1 MAGPSWNTELHIP
14 KPLEPQTTRKASF
27 LGNLGPG
34 LITGAADVDPGGI
47 STHSQAGAV
56 FGLNMLWTIVATFP
70 LMAAIQSISARIG
83 RVTGQGLA
91 SNIKQTFPPVVLNVL
106 VGLLF
111 FTNSLN
117 IAADIAAMGQASAL
131 VLGFGEHGFALM
143 FGVLSL
149 LLQVLMPYH
158 RYVRVL
164 KWLTLSLFSYVAVVM
179 TVQVPWLEVAART
192 VWPHLEWNRDTLIMV
207 VAVFGTTIS
216 PYMFFWQSSQ
226 EVEDLEAAPLDHDL
240 RSHPEEAPA
249 QLRRIGLDTF
259 VGMAFSNLISMA
271 IILAAAVALHEQGIT
286 KIETAAQAAMALRP
300 VAGEGAFL
308 LFSLGIIG
316 TGLLAVPVLAGSA
329 AYAIAEARGWP
340 EGLER
345 KANEARGFYG
355 VIAAAMIL
363 GVALGFSPIDPI
375 KALYWSAVVNG
386 VISVPIMAA
395 MMVVATSR
403 RRMGDFVATPGQ
415 RVFGWAATGIMA
427 IAVTAMFLVM

>member
-1 MAGPSWNTELHIP
+1 LQIP
-14 KPLEPQTTRKASF
+14 KPLSPETPRKSSF
-27 LGNLGPG
+27 LSNLGPG

-70 LMAAIQSISARIG
+70 LMAAIQSVSARIG

-111 FTNSLN
+111 FTNTLN
-117 IAADIAAMGQASAL
+117 IAADVAAMGQASAL

-192 VWPHLEWNRDTLIMV
+192 VWPHLTWNRDTLIMV

-226 EVEDLEAAPLDHDL
+226 EVEELDAAPLDHDL

-249 QLRRIGLDTF
+249 QLRRIGLDTY

-271 IILAAAVALHEQGIT
+271 IILAAAVALHDQGID

-300 VAGEGAFL
+300 IAGEGAFL

-345 KANEARGFYG
+345 KAYEARGFYG

-403 RRMGDFVATPGQ
+403 RRMGAFVATPGQ
-415 RVFGWAATGIMA
+415 RIFGWAATVIMA
-427 IAVTAMFLVM
+427 VAVTAMFLVM

>member
-1 MAGPSWNTELHIP
+1 MPPTP
-14 KPLEPQTTRKASF
+14 RKRS
-27 LGNLGPG
+27 LLSNLGPG

-70 LMAAIQSISARIG
+70 LMAAIQSVSARIG

-111 FTNSLN
+111 FTNTLN

-149 LLQVLMPYH
+149 MLQVLMPYH
-158 RYVRVL
+158 RYVRIL

-192 VWPHLEWNRDTLIMV
+192 VWPHLTWNRDTLTMV

-226 EVEDLEAAPLDHDL
+226 EVEDLDAAPLDHDL
-240 RSHPEEAPA
+240 RTHPEEAPA
-249 QLRRIGLDTF
+249 QLRRIGLDTY

-271 IILAAAVALHEQGIT
+271 IILAAAVALHDQGID

-300 VAGEGAFL
+300 VAGEAAFL

-345 KANEARGFYG
+345 KAYEARGFYG

-395 MMVVATSR
+395 MMVVATNR
-403 RRMGDFVATPGQ
+403 KRMGAFVATPGQ
-415 RVFGWAATGIMA
+415 RIFGWAATVIMA
-427 IAVTAMFLVM
+427 VAVTAMFLVM

>member
-1 MAGPSWNTELHIP
+1 MPIPAPLP
-14 KPLEPQTTRKASF
+14 KPAEPKKSLLA
-27 LGNLGPG
+27 NLGPG

-47 STHSQAGAV
+47 ATHSQAGAV
-56 FGLNMLWTIVATFP
+56 FGLDMLWTIVATFP

-91 SNIKQTFPPVVLNVL
+91 SNIKQTFPGWVLHLL

-111 FTNSLN
+111 FTNTLN
-117 IAADIAAMGQASAL
+117 IAADIAAMGEAASL
-131 VLGFGEHGFALM
+131 VLGFGEHGFALA
-143 FGVLSL
+143 FGLLSL
-149 LLQVLMPYH
+149 ALQVLMPYH

-164 KWLTLSLFSYVAVVM
+164 KWLTLSLFSYVAVVL
-179 TVQVPWLEVAART
+179 TVQVPWMDVAART
-192 VWPHLEWNRDTLIMV
+192 VWPHLTWNRDTLTMV

-216 PYMFFWQSSQ
+216 PYMFFWQSAQ
-226 EVEDLEAAPLDHDL
+226 EVEDLDAAPLDHDL

-249 QLRRIGLDTF
+249 QLRRIGLDTY
-259 VGMAFSNLISMA
+259 VGMGFSNMISAA
-271 IILAAAVALHEQGIT
+271 ILLSSAVALHEQGII

-300 VAGEGAFL
+300 IAGEAAFF

-345 KANEARGFYG
+345 KALEARGFYG

-363 GVALGFSPIDPI
+363 GVGLGFSPIDPI
-375 KALYWSAVVNG
+375 QALYWSAVVNG

-395 MMVVATSR
+395 MMIVATSR
-403 RRMGDFVATPGQ
+403 QRMGGFTATPWQ
-415 RVFGWAATGIMA
+415 TVFGWLATAIMA
-427 IAVTAMFLVM
+427 AAVAAMVLLI

>member
-1 MAGPSWNTELHIP
+1 MQIP
-14 KPLEPQTTRKASF
+14 KPLSPRTPRKASF
-27 LGNLGPG
+27 LSNLGPG

-70 LMAAIQSISARIG
+70 LMAAIQSVSARIG

-111 FTNSLN
+111 FTNTLN

-226 EVEDLEAAPLDHDL
+226 EVEDLDAAPLDHDL

-249 QLRRIGLDTF
+249 QLRRIGLDTY

-271 IILAAAVALHEQGIT
+271 IILAAAVALHDQGID

-300 VAGEGAFL
+300 IAGEGAFL

-345 KANEARGFYG
+345 KAYEARGFYG

>member
-1 MAGPSWNTELHIP
+1 MQIP
-14 KPLEPQTTRKASF
+14 KPLVSPKPRKASF
-27 LGNLGPG
+27 LSNLGPG

-111 FTNSLN
+111 FTNTLN

-192 VWPHLEWNRDTLIMV
+192 VWPHLTWNRDTLIMV

-226 EVEDLEAAPLDHDL
+226 EVEELDAAPLDHDL

-249 QLRRIGLDTF
+249 QLRRIGLDTY

-271 IILAAAVALHEQGIT
+271 IILAAAVALHDQGID
-286 KIETAAQAAMALRP
+286 KIETAAQAALALRP
-300 VAGEGAFL
+300 IAGEGAFL

-329 AYAIAEARGWP
+329 AYAIA
-340 EGLER
+340 
-345 KANEARGFYG
+345 EARGFYG

-415 RVFGWAATGIMA
+415 RFFGWAATVIMA

>member
-1 MAGPSWNTELHIP
+1 
-14 KPLEPQTTRKASF
+14 
-27 LGNLGPG
+27 
-34 LITGAADVDPGGI
+34 
-47 STHSQAGAV
+47 
-56 FGLNMLWTIVATFP
+56 
-70 LMAAIQSISARIG
+70 MAAIQSISARIG

-91 SNIKQTFPPVVLNVL
+91 SNIKQTFPPAVLNVL

-111 FTNSLN
+111 FTNTLN

-179 TVQVPWLEVAART
+179 TVKVPWLEVAART
-192 VWPHLEWNRDTLIMV
+192 VWPHLTWDRDSLTMV
-207 VAVFGTTIS
+207 VAIFGTTLS

-226 EVEDLEAAPLDHDL
+226 EVEDLDAAPLDHDL

-249 QLRRIGLDTF
+249 QLRRIGLDTY

-286 KIETAAQAAMALRP
+286 KIDTAAQAALALRP
-300 VAGEGAFL
+300 IAGEGAFL

-329 AYAIAEARGWP
+329 AYAIAETRGWP

-345 KANEARGFYG
+345 KAYEARGFYG

-395 MMVVATSR
+395 MMVVATSH
-403 RRMGDFVATPGQ
+403 RRMGAFIATPGQ
-415 RVFGWAATGIMA
+415 KIFGWAATVIMA
-427 IAVTAMFLVM
+427 IAVTAMFFVM

>member
-1 MAGPSWNTELHIP
+1 MPPTP
-14 KPLEPQTTRKASF
+14 RKRS
-27 LGNLGPG
+27 LLSNLGPG

-70 LMAAIQSISARIG
+70 LMAAIQSVSARIG

-111 FTNSLN
+111 FTNTLN

-149 LLQVLMPYH
+149 MLQVLMPYH

-192 VWPHLEWNRDTLIMV
+192 VWPHLTWNRDTLTMV

-226 EVEDLEAAPLDHDL
+226 EVEDLDAAPLDHDL
-240 RSHPEEAPA
+240 RTHPEEAPA
-249 QLRRIGLDTF
+249 QLRRIGLDTY

-271 IILAAAVALHEQGIT
+271 IILAAAVALHDQGID

-300 VAGEGAFL
+300 VAGEAAFL

-345 KANEARGFYG
+345 KAYEARGFYG

-395 MMVVATSR
+395 MMVVATNR
-403 RRMGDFVATPGQ
+403 KRMGAFVATPGQ
-415 RVFGWAATGIMA
+415 RIFGWAATVIMA
-427 IAVTAMFLVM
+427 VAVTAMFLVM

>member
-14 KPLEPQTTRKASF
+14 KPLVSPKPRKASF
-27 LGNLGPG
+27 LSNLGPG

-111 FTNSLN
+111 FTNTLN

-149 LLQVLMPYH
+149 FLQVLMPYH

-179 TVQVPWLEVAART
+179 TVQVPRRSIMICVAIPKRPRPSFAEL
-192 VWPHLEWNRDTLIMV
+192 VSIPMSAWP
-207 VAVFGTTIS
+207 F
-216 PYMFFWQSSQ
+216 
-226 EVEDLEAAPLDHDL
+226 
-240 RSHPEEAPA
+240 
-249 QLRRIGLDTF
+249 
-259 VGMAFSNLISMA
+259 
-271 IILAAAVALHEQGIT
+271 
-286 KIETAAQAAMALRP
+286 
-300 VAGEGAFL
+300 
-308 LFSLGIIG
+308 
-316 TGLLAVPVLAGSA
+316 
-329 AYAIAEARGWP
+329 
-340 EGLER
+340 
-345 KANEARGFYG
+345 
-355 VIAAAMIL
+355 
-363 GVALGFSPIDPI
+363 PI
-375 KALYWSAVVNG
+375 
-386 VISVPIMAA
+386 
-395 MMVVATSR
+395 
-403 RRMGDFVATPGQ
+403 
-415 RVFGWAATGIMA
+415 
-427 IAVTAMFLVM
+427 

>member
-1 MAGPSWNTELHIP
+1 
-14 KPLEPQTTRKASF
+14 
-27 LGNLGPG
+27 
-34 LITGAADVDPGGI
+34 
-47 STHSQAGAV
+47 
-56 FGLNMLWTIVATFP
+56 MLWTIVATFP
-70 LMAAIQSISARIG
+70 LMAAIQSVSARIG

-111 FTNSLN
+111 FTNTLN
-117 IAADIAAMGQASAL
+117 IAADVAAMGQASAL

-192 VWPHLEWNRDTLIMV
+192 VWPHLTWNRDTLIMV

-226 EVEDLEAAPLDHDL
+226 EVEELDAAPLDHDL

-249 QLRRIGLDTF
+249 QLRRIGLDTY

-271 IILAAAVALHEQGIT
+271 IILAAAVALHDQGID

-300 VAGEGAFL
+300 IAGEGAFL

-345 KANEARGFYG
+345 KAYEARGFYG

-403 RRMGDFVATPGQ
+403 RRMGAFVATPGQ
-415 RVFGWAATGIMA
+415 RIFGWAATVIMA
-427 IAVTAMFLVM
+427 VAVTAMFLVM

>member
-1 MAGPSWNTELHIP
+1 MLS
-14 KPLEPQTTRKASF
+14 
-27 LGNLGPG
+27 NLGPG

-70 LMAAIQSISARIG
+70 LMAAIQSVSARIG

-91 SNIKQTFPPVVLNVL
+91 SNIKQTFPPVVLNIL

-111 FTNSLN
+111 FTNTLN

-131 VLGFGEHGFALM
+131 VLGFGEHGLALM

-192 VWPHLEWNRDTLIMV
+192 VWPHLEWNRDTLTMV

-226 EVEDLEAAPLDHDL
+226 EVEELDAAPLDHDL
-240 RSHPEEAPA
+240 RTHPEEAPA
-249 QLRRIGLDTF
+249 QLRRIGLDTY

-271 IILAAAVALHEQGIT
+271 IILAAAVALHDQGID

-300 VAGEGAFL
+300 IAGEGAFL

-345 KANEARGFYG
+345 KAYEARGFYG

-403 RRMGDFVATPGQ
+403 RRMGAFVATPGQ
-415 RVFGWAATGIMA
+415 RLFGWAATVIMA
-427 IAVTAMFLVM
+427 IAVTAMFFVM

>member
-1 MAGPSWNTELHIP
+1 M
-14 KPLEPQTTRKASF
+14 
-27 LGNLGPG
+27 
-34 LITGAADVDPGGI
+34 
-47 STHSQAGAV
+47 

-70 LMAAIQSISARIG
+70 LMAAIQSVSARIG

-111 FTNSLN
+111 FTNTLN

-149 LLQVLMPYH
+149 MLQVLMPYH

-192 VWPHLEWNRDTLIMV
+192 VWPHLTWNRDTLTMV

-226 EVEDLEAAPLDHDL
+226 EVEDLDAAPLDHDL
-240 RSHPEEAPA
+240 RTHPEEAPA
-249 QLRRIGLDTF
+249 QLRRIGLDTY

-271 IILAAAVALHEQGIT
+271 IILAAAVALHDQGID

-300 VAGEGAFL
+300 VAGEAAFL

-345 KANEARGFYG
+345 KAYEARGFYG

-395 MMVVATSR
+395 MMVVATNR
-403 RRMGDFVATPGQ
+403 KRMGAFVATPGQ
-415 RVFGWAATGIMA
+415 RIFGWAATVIMA
-427 IAVTAMFLVM
+427 VAVTAMFLVM

>member
-1 MAGPSWNTELHIP
+1 MPPTP
-14 KPLEPQTTRKASF
+14 RKRS
-27 LGNLGPG
+27 LLSNLGPG

-70 LMAAIQSISARIG
+70 LMAAIQSVSARIG

-111 FTNSLN
+111 FTNTLN

-149 LLQVLMPYH
+149 MLQVLMPYH

-179 TVQVPWLEVAART
+179 TVQVPWLEVGART
-192 VWPHLEWNRDTLIMV
+192 VWPHLTWSRDTLTMV

-226 EVEDLEAAPLDHDL
+226 EVEDLDAAPLDHDL
-240 RSHPEEAPA
+240 RTHPEEAPA
-249 QLRRIGLDTF
+249 QLRRIGLDTY

-271 IILAAAVALHEQGIT
+271 IILAAAVALHDQGID

-300 VAGEGAFL
+300 VAGEAAFL

-345 KANEARGFYG
+345 KAYEARGFYG

-395 MMVVATSR
+395 MMVVATNR
-403 RRMGDFVATPGQ
+403 KRMGAFVATPGQ
-415 RVFGWAATGIMA
+415 RIFGWAATVIMA
-427 IAVTAMFLVM
+427 VAVTAMFLVM

>member
-1 MAGPSWNTELHIP
+1 VVPVGHKPLPIP
-14 KPLEPQTTRKASF
+14 KPPVCPIVRKSS
-27 LGNLGPG
+27 LLNSLGPG
-34 LITGAADVDPGGI
+34 LITGAADDDPGGI
-47 STHSQAGAV
+47 STLSQAGAV

-91 SNIKQTFPPVVLNVL
+91 SNIKQTFPPVVLNLL

-111 FTNSLN
+111 FTNTLN
-117 IAADIAAMGQASAL
+117 IAADIAAMGQASSL

-179 TVQVPWLEVAART
+179 TVKVPWLEVAARL
-192 VWPHLEWNRDTLIMV
+192 VLPHLTWDRDSLTMV
-207 VAVFGTTIS
+207 VAIFGTTLS
-216 PYMFFWQSSQ
+216 PYMFFWQSAQ
-226 EVEDLEAAPLDHDL
+226 EVEDLDAAPLDHDL
-240 RSHPEEAPA
+240 RSHPLEAPA
-249 QLRRIGLDTF
+249 QLHRIGVDTY

-271 IILAAAVALHEQGIT
+271 IILAAAVALHEKGIV
-286 KIETAAQAAMALRP
+286 KIDTAAQAALALRP
-300 VAGEGAFL
+300 IAGEGAFL

-345 KANEARGFYG
+345 KANEARGFYA

-363 GVALGFSPIDPI
+363 GVALGFSSIDPI

-386 VISVPIMAA
+386 VISVPLMGA

-403 RRMGDFVATPGQ
+403 RRMGAFTATQGQ
-415 RVFGWAATGIMA
+415 RIFGWTATIIMA

>member
-1 MAGPSWNTELHIP
+1 
-14 KPLEPQTTRKASF
+14 
-27 LGNLGPG
+27 
-34 LITGAADVDPGGI
+34 
-47 STHSQAGAV
+47 
-56 FGLNMLWTIVATFP
+56 MLWTIVATFP
-70 LMAAIQSISARIG
+70 LMAAIQSVSARIG

-111 FTNSLN
+111 FTNTLN

-149 LLQVLMPYH
+149 MLQVLMPYH

-192 VWPHLEWNRDTLIMV
+192 VWPHLTWNRDTLTMV

-226 EVEDLEAAPLDHDL
+226 EVEDLDAAPLDHDL
-240 RSHPEEAPA
+240 RTHPEEAPA
-249 QLRRIGLDTF
+249 QLRRIGMDTY

-271 IILAAAVALHEQGIT
+271 IILAAAVALHDQGID

-300 VAGEGAFL
+300 VAGEAAFL

-345 KANEARGFYG
+345 KAYEARGFYG

-395 MMVVATSR
+395 MMVVATNR
-403 RRMGDFVATPGQ
+403 KRMGAFVATPGQ
-415 RVFGWAATGIMA
+415 RIFGWAATVIMA
-427 IAVTAMFLVM
+427 VAVTAMFLVM

>member
-1 MAGPSWNTELHIP
+1 MQIP
-14 KPLEPQTTRKASF
+14 KPIAQPSPRKTSF
-27 LGNLGPG
+27 LSNLGPG
-34 LITGAADVDPGGI
+34 LITGAADDDPGGI
-47 STHSQAGAV
+47 ATYSQAGAV
-56 FGLNMLWTIVATFP
+56 FGLDMLWTIVATFP

-91 SNIKQTFPPVVLNVL
+91 SNFKQTFPPVVLNLL

-111 FTNSLN
+111 FTNTLN
-117 IAADIAAMGQASAL
+117 IAADIAAMGQAAAL

-143 FGVLSL
+143 FGVMSL
-149 LLQVLMPYH
+149 LLQILMPYH
-158 RYVRVL
+158 RYVKVL
-164 KWLTLSLFSYVAVVM
+164 KWLTLSLFSYVAVVLI
-179 TVQVPWLEVAART
+179 VKVPWLEVAVRT
-192 VWPHLEWNRDTLIMV
+192 VWPHLTWNRDTLTMV

-226 EVEDLEAAPLDHDL
+226 EVEDLDAAPQDHDL
-240 RSHPEEAPA
+240 RNHPEEAPA
-249 QLRRIGLDTF
+249 QLRRIGLDTY

-271 IILAAAVALHEQGIT
+271 IMLAAAVALHDQGID

-329 AYAIAEARGWP
+329 AYAIAEARNWP

-345 KANEARGFYG
+345 KAVEARGFYG

-375 KALYWSAVVNG
+375 KALYWSAVING

-395 MMVVATSR
+395 MMIVASSR
-403 RRMGDFVATPGQ
+403 RRMGDFTATRRQ
-415 RVFGWAATGIMA
+415 KILGWAATVIMA
-427 IAVTAMFLVM
+427 TAVTAMFLAN